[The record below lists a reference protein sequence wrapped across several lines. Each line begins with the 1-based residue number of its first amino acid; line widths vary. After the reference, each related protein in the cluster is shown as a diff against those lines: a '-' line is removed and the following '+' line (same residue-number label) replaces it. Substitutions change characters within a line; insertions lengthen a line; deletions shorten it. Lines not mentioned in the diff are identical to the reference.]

1 MKFKI
6 LNIVFVLINII
17 IVGGIIFFNLK
28 NNSDKLIFNEKNI
41 QFSSNNFINN
51 DSIKI
56 NLLDNYKSLDSLN
69 ADIETVYEIEQI
81 ISRIPFVKKANVYM
95 TVNSE
100 LNIRVQEKKP
110 VLNLYNSDYLLS
122 ENGQLIPKIDSL
134 NIDLISF
141 FGEIDPTIY
150 TNLSNLSKMIIK
162 DDFLKDH
169 IKYIYSDSLSFYL
182 SVNRFNYNIELGSL
196 ENISEKLNNYKV
208 FIASIMDDEILNKY
222 SHLNLKFNK
231 QVIAQKNNMGK

>member
-28 NNSDKLIFNEKNI
+28 NTSDKLIFNEKNI

-141 FGEIDPTIY
+141 FGEIDPAIY

-231 QVIAQKNNMGK
+231 QVIAQKK

>member
-28 NNSDKLIFNEKNI
+28 NTSDKLIFNEKNI

-56 NLLDNYKSLDSLN
+56 KLSDNYKSLDSLN

-231 QVIAQKNNMGK
+231 QVIAQKK

>member
-1 MKFKI
+1 LKFKI

-28 NNSDKLIFNEKNI
+28 NTSDKLIFNEKNI

-56 NLLDNYKSLDSLN
+56 NLLDNYKNLDSLN

-100 LNIRVQEKKP
+100 LNIQVQEKKP

-122 ENGQLIPKIDSL
+122 ENGLLIPKIDSL

-141 FGEIDPTIY
+141 FGEIDPAIY
-150 TNLSNLSKMIIK
+150 TNLSNLSKMIKK

-208 FIASIMDDEILNKY
+208 FIASNIDDEILNKY

-231 QVIAQKNNMGK
+231 QVIAQKK

>member
-28 NNSDKLIFNEKNI
+28 NTSDKLIFNEKNI

-69 ADIETVYEIEQI
+69 ADIETIHEIEQI

-150 TNLSNLSKMIIK
+150 TNLSNLSKMIMK

-208 FIASIMDDEILNKY
+208 FMASIMDDEILNKY

-231 QVIAQKNNMGK
+231 QVIAQKK

>member
-28 NNSDKLIFNEKNI
+28 NTSDKLIFNEKNI

-81 ISRIPFVKKANVYM
+81 ITRIPFVKKANVYM

-150 TNLSNLSKMIIK
+150 TNLSNLSKMIMK

-182 SVNRFNYNIELGSL
+182 SVKRFNYNIELGSL

-231 QVIAQKNNMGK
+231 QVIAQKK

>member
-28 NNSDKLIFNEKNI
+28 NTSEKLIFNEKNI
-41 QFSSNNFINN
+41 QLSSNNFINN

-69 ADIETVYEIEQI
+69 ADIETVYEIEQLI
-81 ISRIPFVKKANVYM
+81 RRIPFVKKANVYI

-100 LNIRVQEKKP
+100 LNIQVQEKKP
-110 VLNLYNSDYLLS
+110 VLNLVNSDYLLS
-122 ENGQLIPKIDSL
+122 ENGLLIPKIDSL

-141 FGEIDPTIY
+141 YGEIDPNIY
-150 TNLSNLSKMIIK
+150 TNLSNLSKMIKK

-169 IKYIYSDSLSFYL
+169 IKYIYSDSSSYYL
-182 SVNRFNYNIELGSL
+182 SVNSFNYNIELGGL
-196 ENISEKLNNYKV
+196 ENISEKLNNYKA
-208 FIASIMDDEILNKY
+208 FLASKIDDEILNKY
-222 SHLNLKFNK
+222 SHLNLNFNK
-231 QVIAQKNNMGK
+231 QVIAQKK

>member
-28 NNSDKLIFNEKNI
+28 NTSDKLIFNEKNI

-141 FGEIDPTIY
+141 FGEIDSTIY

-162 DDFLKDH
+162 DDYLKDH

-196 ENISEKLNNYKV
+196 ENISEKLINYKA

-231 QVIAQKNNMGK
+231 QVIAQKK

>member
-28 NNSDKLIFNEKNI
+28 NTSDKLIFNEKNI

-196 ENISEKLNNYKV
+196 ENISEKLINYKA

-231 QVIAQKNNMGK
+231 QVIAQKK

>member
-28 NNSDKLIFNEKNI
+28 NTSDKLIFNEKNI

-56 NLLDNYKSLDSLN
+56 KLSDNYKSLDSLN

-141 FGEIDPTIY
+141 FGEIDPTMY

-162 DDFLKDH
+162 DNFLKDH

-196 ENISEKLNNYKV
+196 ENISEKLINYKV

-231 QVIAQKNNMGK
+231 QVIAQKK

>member
-81 ISRIPFVKKANVYM
+81 ITRIPFVKKANVYM

-141 FGEIDPTIY
+141 FGEIDPTMY

-182 SVNRFNYNIELGSL
+182 SVKRFNYNIELGSL

-231 QVIAQKNNMGK
+231 QVIAQKK

>member
-28 NNSDKLIFNEKNI
+28 NTSDKLIFNEKNI

-141 FGEIDPTIY
+141 FGEIDSTIY
-150 TNLSNLSKMIIK
+150 TNLSNLSKIIIK
-162 DDFLKDH
+162 DDYLKDH

-231 QVIAQKNNMGK
+231 QVIAQKK

>member
-28 NNSDKLIFNEKNI
+28 NTSDKLIFNEKNI

-81 ISRIPFVKKANVYM
+81 ITRIPFVKKANVYM

-150 TNLSNLSKMIIK
+150 TNLSNLSKMIMK

-196 ENISEKLNNYKV
+196 ENISEKLINYKV

-231 QVIAQKNNMGK
+231 QVIAQKK

>member
-150 TNLSNLSKMIIK
+150 TNLSNLSKMIMK

-182 SVNRFNYNIELGSL
+182 SVKRFNYNIELGSL

-208 FIASIMDDEILNKY
+208 FMASIMDDEILNKY

-231 QVIAQKNNMGK
+231 QVIAQKK

>member
-28 NNSDKLIFNEKNI
+28 NTSDKLIFNEKNI

-182 SVNRFNYNIELGSL
+182 SINRFNYNIELGSL

-208 FIASIMDDEILNKY
+208 FMASIMDDEILNKY

-231 QVIAQKNNMGK
+231 QVIAQKK

>member
-28 NNSDKLIFNEKNI
+28 NTSDKLIFNEKNI

-141 FGEIDPTIY
+141 FGEIDSTIY

-231 QVIAQKNNMGK
+231 QVIAQKK

>member
-28 NNSDKLIFNEKNI
+28 NTSDKLIFNEKNI

-81 ISRIPFVKKANVYM
+81 ISRIPFVKKANDYM

-100 LNIRVQEKKP
+100 LKIRVQEKKP

-150 TNLSNLSKMIIK
+150 KNLSNLSKMIMK

-182 SVNRFNYNIELGSL
+182 SVKRFNYNIELGSL
-196 ENISEKLNNYKV
+196 ENTSEKLNNYKV
-208 FIASIMDDEILNKY
+208 FMASIMDDEILNKY

-231 QVIAQKNNMGK
+231 QVIAQKK

>member
-28 NNSDKLIFNEKNI
+28 NTSEKLIFNEKNI

-81 ISRIPFVKKANVYM
+81 ISRIPFIKKANVYL

-100 LNIRVQEKKP
+100 LNIQVQEKKP

-150 TNLSNLSKMIIK
+150 TNLSNLSKMIIE

-231 QVIAQKNNMGK
+231 QVIAQKK

>member
-6 LNIVFVLINII
+6 LNIVFVLANII

-28 NNSDKLIFNEKNI
+28 NTSDKLIFNEKNI
-41 QFSSNNFINN
+41 QLSSNNFINN
-51 DSIKI
+51 YSIKI

-69 ADIETVYEIEQI
+69 ADIETVYEIEQLI
-81 ISRIPFVKKANVYM
+81 RRIPFVKKANVYI

-100 LNIRVQEKKP
+100 LNIQVQEKKP
-110 VLNLYNSDYLLS
+110 VLNLVNSDYLLS

-141 FGEIDPTIY
+141 FGEIDPNIY
-150 TNLSNLSKMIIK
+150 TNLSNLSKMIKK

-169 IKYIYSDSLSFYL
+169 IKYIYSDSSSYYL
-182 SVNRFNYNIELGSL
+182 SVNSFNYNIELGGL
-196 ENISEKLNNYKV
+196 ENISEKLNNYKA
-208 FIASIMDDEILNKY
+208 FLASKIDDEILNKY
-222 SHLNLKFNK
+222 SHLNLNFNK
-231 QVIAQKNNMGK
+231 QVIAQKK

>member
-28 NNSDKLIFNEKNI
+28 NTSDKLIFNEKNI

-100 LNIRVQEKKP
+100 LNIQVQEKKP

-150 TNLSNLSKMIIK
+150 TNLSNLSKMIMK

-182 SVNRFNYNIELGSL
+182 SVKRFNYNIELGSL

-208 FIASIMDDEILNKY
+208 FMASIMDDEILNKY

-231 QVIAQKNNMGK
+231 QVIAQKK

>member
-208 FIASIMDDEILNKY
+208 FMASIMDDEILNKY

-231 QVIAQKNNMGK
+231 QVIAQKK

>member
-41 QFSSNNFINN
+41 QFSSNNFLNN

-150 TNLSNLSKMIIK
+150 TNLSNLSKMIMK

-196 ENISEKLNNYKV
+196 ENISEKLINYKV

-231 QVIAQKNNMGK
+231 QVIAQKK

>member
-1 MKFKI
+1 LKFKI

-41 QFSSNNFINN
+41 QFSSNNFLNN

-69 ADIETVYEIEQI
+69 ADLETVYEIEQI
-81 ISRIPFVKKANVYM
+81 ITRIPFVKKANVYM

-150 TNLSNLSKMIIK
+150 TNLSNLSKMIMK

-182 SVNRFNYNIELGSL
+182 SVKRFNYNIELGSL

-208 FIASIMDDEILNKY
+208 FMASIMDDEILNKY

-231 QVIAQKNNMGK
+231 QVIAQKK

>member
-28 NNSDKLIFNEKNI
+28 NTSEKLIFNEKNI

-56 NLLDNYKSLDSLN
+56 NLLDNYKTLDSLN

-81 ISRIPFVKKANVYM
+81 ISRIPFVKKANVFM

-100 LNIRVQEKKP
+100 LNIQVQEKNP

-231 QVIAQKNNMGK
+231 QVIAQKK

>member
-28 NNSDKLIFNEKNI
+28 NTSDKLIFNEKNI

-81 ISRIPFVKKANVYM
+81 ITRIPFVKKANVYM

-182 SVNRFNYNIELGSL
+182 SVNRFNYNIELGNL
-196 ENISEKLNNYKV
+196 ENISEKLINYKA

-231 QVIAQKNNMGK
+231 QVIAQKK

>member
-28 NNSDKLIFNEKNI
+28 NTSEKLIFNEKNI
-41 QFSSNNFINN
+41 QFSTNNFINN

-81 ISRIPFVKKANVYM
+81 ISRIPFIKKANVYL

-100 LNIRVQEKKP
+100 LNIQVQEKKP

-150 TNLSNLSKMIIK
+150 INLSNLSKMIIK

-169 IKYIYSDSLSFYL
+169 VKYIYSDSLSFYL

-231 QVIAQKNNMGK
+231 QVIAQKK

>member
-28 NNSDKLIFNEKNI
+28 NTSDKLIFNEKNI

-81 ISRIPFVKKANVYM
+81 ITRIPFVKKANVYM

-182 SVNRFNYNIELGSL
+182 SVNRFNYNIELGNL
-196 ENISEKLNNYKV
+196 ENISEKLINYKA

-222 SHLNLKFNK
+222 SQMNLKFNK
-231 QVIAQKNNMGK
+231 QIITKKK

>member
-28 NNSDKLIFNEKNI
+28 NTSDKLIFNEKNI

-56 NLLDNYKSLDSLN
+56 KLSDNYKSLDSLN

-141 FGEIDPTIY
+141 FGEIDPTMY

-196 ENISEKLNNYKV
+196 ENISKKLNNYKV
-208 FIASIMDDEILNKY
+208 FIASIMDYEILNKY

-231 QVIAQKNNMGK
+231 QVIAQKK

>member
-28 NNSDKLIFNEKNI
+28 NTSDKLIFNEKNI

-196 ENISEKLNNYKV
+196 ENVSQKLNNYKA
-208 FIASIMDDEILNKY
+208 FIASIIDDEILNKY

-231 QVIAQKNNMGK
+231 QVIAQKK

>member
-1 MKFKI
+1 LKFKI

-28 NNSDKLIFNEKNI
+28 NTSDKLIFNEKNI

-56 NLLDNYKSLDSLN
+56 KLSDNYKSLDSLN

-81 ISRIPFVKKANVYM
+81 ITRIPFVKKANVYM

-141 FGEIDPTIY
+141 FGEIDPTMY

-196 ENISEKLNNYKV
+196 ENISEKLINYKV

-231 QVIAQKNNMGK
+231 QVIAQKK

>member
-1 MKFKI
+1 LKFKI

-28 NNSDKLIFNEKNI
+28 NTSDKLIFNEKNI

-141 FGEIDPTIY
+141 FGEIDPTMY

-196 ENISEKLNNYKV
+196 ENISEKLINYKV

-231 QVIAQKNNMGK
+231 QVIAQKK

>member
-1 MKFKI
+1 LKFKI

-28 NNSDKLIFNEKNI
+28 NTSDKLIFNEKNI

-150 TNLSNLSKMIIK
+150 TNLSNLSKMIMK

-208 FIASIMDDEILNKY
+208 FMASIMDDEILNKY

-231 QVIAQKNNMGK
+231 QVIAQKK

>member
-17 IVGGIIFFNLK
+17 IVGGIIFFNLR
-28 NNSDKLIFNEKNI
+28 NTSDKLIFNEKNI

-81 ISRIPFVKKANVYM
+81 ITRIPFVKKANVYM

-150 TNLSNLSKMIIK
+150 TNLSNLSKMIMK

-182 SVNRFNYNIELGSL
+182 SVNSFNYNIELGSL

-208 FIASIMDDEILNKY
+208 FMASIMDDEILNKY

-231 QVIAQKNNMGK
+231 QVIAQKK

>member
-196 ENISEKLNNYKV
+196 ENISKKLNNYKV
-208 FIASIMDDEILNKY
+208 FMASIMDDEILNEY

-231 QVIAQKNNMGK
+231 QVIAQKK

>member
-1 MKFKI
+1 LKFKI

-28 NNSDKLIFNEKNI
+28 NTSEKLIFNEKNI

-81 ISRIPFVKKANVYM
+81 ISRIPFIKKANVYL

-100 LNIRVQEKKP
+100 LNIQVQEKKP

-150 TNLSNLSKMIIK
+150 INLSNLSKMIIK
-162 DDFLKDH
+162 DDFLKAH

-231 QVIAQKNNMGK
+231 QVIAQKK

>member
-1 MKFKI
+1 M
-6 LNIVFVLINII
+6 
-17 IVGGIIFFNLK
+17 GGIIFFNLK
-28 NNSDKLIFNEKNI
+28 NTSNKLIFNEKNI

-69 ADIETVYEIEQI
+69 ANIETVYEIEQI

-100 LNIRVQEKKP
+100 LNIQVQEKKP

-122 ENGQLIPKIDSL
+122 ENGLLIPKIDSL

-150 TNLSNLSKMIIK
+150 TNLSNLSKMIMK

-182 SVNRFNYNIELGSL
+182 SVERFNYNIELGSL

-208 FIASIMDDEILNKY
+208 FMASIMDDEILNKY

-231 QVIAQKNNMGK
+231 QVIAQKK

>member
-41 QFSSNNFINN
+41 QFSSNNFLNN

-81 ISRIPFVKKANVYM
+81 ITRIPFVKKANVYM

-100 LNIRVQEKKP
+100 LNIRVQEKTP

-150 TNLSNLSKMIIK
+150 TNLSNLSKMIMK

-182 SVNRFNYNIELGSL
+182 SVKRFNYNIELGSL

-208 FIASIMDDEILNKY
+208 FMASIMDDEILNKY

-231 QVIAQKNNMGK
+231 QVIAQKK